1 MKKILISISFKELEK
16 QDLNIRSSMSYEERL
31 NELESIRIQAG
42 QFLYEYPTRFRRI
55 IRVTHKA

>member
-1 MKKILISISFKELEK
+1 MQKILISISYKELKK
-16 QDLNIRSSMSYEERL
+16 QDLNIRRSMSYEERL

-42 QFLYEYPTRFRRI
+42 KFLYEYPTRLRRI